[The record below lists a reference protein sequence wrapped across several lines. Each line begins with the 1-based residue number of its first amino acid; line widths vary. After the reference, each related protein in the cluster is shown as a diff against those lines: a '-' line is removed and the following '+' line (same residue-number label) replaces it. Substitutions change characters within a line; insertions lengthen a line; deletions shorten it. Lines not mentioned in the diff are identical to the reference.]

1 MNRYQ
6 ILCFLG
12 LVFLIFLIY
21 ALPAWA
27 YLDPGTGSMIVQ
39 AIIGAIAGI
48 SVSACVFWKRLK
60 SFFRRDKQ
68 DDPGD
73 K

>member
-1 MNRYQ
+1 MNSYQ
-6 ILCFLG
+6 VVG
-12 LVFLIFLIY
+12 LSGAALFIFL
-21 ALPAWA
+21 ACASPACA

-39 AIIGAIAGI
+39 AVIAAIAAV
-48 SVSACVFWKRLK
+48 SVSVGIFWKRLK
-60 SFFRRDKQ
+60 SFFGRNKE